1 MQELPR
7 HTHQA
12 GLAQLS
18 FPRYLQ
24 ECEGPGSGPAGK
36 LTSDLLTIIF
46 SPSLTAA

>member
-12 GLAQLS
+12 GLAQLT

-36 LTSDLLTIIF
+36 LTSDLLTIRF